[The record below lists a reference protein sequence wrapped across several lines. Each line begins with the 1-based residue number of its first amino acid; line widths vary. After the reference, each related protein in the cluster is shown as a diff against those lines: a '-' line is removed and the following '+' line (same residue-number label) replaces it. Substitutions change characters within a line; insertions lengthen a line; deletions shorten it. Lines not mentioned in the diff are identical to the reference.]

1 MIKRYQY
8 AVRSKTATSINDK
21 RCWMNIGTAKL
32 ERAAKSGDKYWF
44 VCMID
49 GRTYVYSAPAAE
61 LQEAFEKCCVAIMGI
76 RQDQPRYSFY
86 LDYKTGKI
94 FAAVSC
100 SMHDVV
106 YQLEPKD
113 VAPDEVGG
121 EDVGPEP
128 RCTDSISINKY
139 TIKTSHKYAV
149 RSKVATS
156 INDKRCWIN
165 IETAKLENAVKDGE
179 KYWFIC
185 DIDGHMC
192 VYSVPAAELQEAF
205 EEYDVVVMRNKKGEP
220 KYSFYLDYDRGCIF
234 ARASQNDR
242 DVIIEL
248 TKENVRMQV
257 DESDDVGKEPPYFEA
272 QGINLIKYEELSSK
286 GKEIYNIQKLCSLLA
301 EYGFECQRLI
311 NDSEGPDIIAY
322 RSEKNVK
329 ENSEI
334 DANVFLIQVKGRMTI
349 KKAYQDKKLHIAF
362 PAEEGWYIFPHDHT
376 ISNVV
381 PKEWLETKSWDE
393 GFYHVKTLSDKLKKQ
408 MEKYLIKWPEGKRN
422 Q

>member
-1 MIKRYQY
+1 MTKKYQY
-8 AVRSKTATSINDK
+8 AVRSKTPTSINDQ
-21 RCWMNIGTAKL
+21 RCWMNIGIAKL
-32 ERAAKSGDKYWF
+32 ERAAKDGEKYWF
-44 VCMID
+44 VCVID
-49 GRTYVYSAPAAE
+49 GHPYVYSAPAAE
-61 LQEAFEKCCVAIMGI
+61 LQEAFEEYDVAIMGMN
-76 RQDQPRYSFY
+76 QGYLKYSFY
-86 LDYKTGKI
+86 LDYGTGKI
-94 FAAVSC
+94 FATVSC
-100 SMHDVV
+100 SIHDVV
-106 YQLEPKD
+106 YQLELED
-113 VAPDEVGG
+113 ADPDKVGG

-128 RCTDSISINKY
+128 GFTDSTSIDKY
-139 TIKTSHKYAV
+139 TIKTSHKYSV

-156 INDKRCWIN
+156 MNDERCWMN
-165 IETAKLENAVKDGE
+165 IGTAKLENAVKDGE

-185 DIDGHMC
+185 DIDGHTY

-205 EEYDVVVMRNKKGEP
+205 EEYGVVVMRNKNGEP

-234 ARASQNDR
+234 ARASRNDR

-349 KKAYQDKKLHIAF
+349 KKAYQDKKRVSGKF
-362 PAEEGWYIFPHDHT
+362 AETDNEG
-376 ISNVV
+376 
-381 PKEWLETKSWDE
+381 
-393 GFYHVKTLSDKLKKQ
+393 
-408 MEKYLIKWPEGKRN
+408 IK
-422 Q
+422 

>member
-1 MIKRYQY
+1 MKTSHKY
-8 AVRSKTATSINDK
+8 AVRSKTPTSTNDK

-61 LQEAFEKCCVAIMGI
+61 LQEAFEECDVALMGMS
-76 RQDQPRYSFY
+76 QGYPKYSFY

-94 FAAVSC
+94 LATVSC
-100 SMHDVV
+100 SIHDVV
-106 YQLEPKD
+106 YQLEPED
-113 VAPDEVGG
+113 VNPAEVGG

-128 RCTDSISINKY
+128 GCTDSTSIH
-139 TIKTSHKYAV
+139 KTPHKYAV
-149 RSKVATS
+149 LSKTATS
-156 INDKRCWIN
+156 MNDERCWMN
-165 IETAKLENAVKDGE
+165 IGTAKLENAVKDGE

-185 DIDGHMC
+185 DIDGHTY
-192 VYSVPAAELQEAF
+192 VYSAPAAELQEAF
-205 EEYDVVVMRNKKGEP
+205 EKYNVAIMGNKKGEP
-220 KYSFYLDYDRGCIF
+220 KHSFYLDYDRGCIF
-234 ARASQNDR
+234 ARVSQNDR

-322 RSEKNVK
+322 RSGKNVK

-334 DANVFLIQVKGRMTI
+334 NANVFLIQVKGRMTI